1 MKLHH
6 VVTACFLGLAS
17 LSGCMNDNKK
27 DVSEQRLKSMAGGEL
42 KEVVA
47 IGGVVSINGSPAA
60 GVNLFLYRGGNA
72 GSPIKE
78 CRTDE
83 DGKYCWSTYL
93 ACDGVEPGTYL
104 VGFTHIPN
112 PKKNGTGVDLF
123 KGKFQD
129 PTKNKFELKVEAG
142 SPDDDV
148 NYDLVTK

>member
-6 VVTACFLGLAS
+6 VVTACLLGLAS

-47 IGGVVSINGSPAA
+47 IGGVVSIDGSPAA

-129 PTKNKFELKVEAG
+129 PTKNKFELKVESG